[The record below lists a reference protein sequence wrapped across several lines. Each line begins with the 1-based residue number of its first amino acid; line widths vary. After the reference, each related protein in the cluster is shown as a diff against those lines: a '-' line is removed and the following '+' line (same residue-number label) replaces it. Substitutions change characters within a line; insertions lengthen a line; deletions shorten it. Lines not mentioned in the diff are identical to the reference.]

1 MSIKF
6 AKRAAGQILNRGES
20 SIRINQNSLQDAAKA
35 ITKEDVRALIS
46 NGGIYAIPAKHN
58 VSMNSKTLRKKR
70 SEGRRRGKGRRR
82 GTSNARSGSLWK
94 KKVRSQRILLKRLKL
109 MGKLSTK
116 DFQRYY
122 KLIKGNSFADK
133 SSLLMNLS
141 ENGIKV
147 SAEELK
153 QVNDYVKSLYQKKR
167 ANPQAKPQGENKP
180 KEAKAAKKKPGKKS
194 GK

>member
-82 GTSNARSGSLWK
+82 GTSNARWK
-94 KKVRSQRILLKRLKL
+94 
-109 MGKLSTK
+109 
-116 DFQRYY
+116 
-122 KLIKGNSFADK
+122 
-133 SSLLMNLS
+133 
-141 ENGIKV
+141 
-147 SAEELK
+147 
-153 QVNDYVKSLYQKKR
+153 
-167 ANPQAKPQGENKP
+167 
-180 KEAKAAKKKPGKKS
+180 
-194 GK
+194 

>member
-6 AKRAAGQILNRGES
+6 AKRAASQILNRGET
-20 SIRINQNSLQDAAKA
+20 SIRINPNSLQDAAKA

-46 NGGIYAIPAKHN
+46 NGGIYTIPEKHN
-58 VSMNSKTLRKKR
+58 ISMNSKILRKKR
-70 SEGRRRGKGRRR
+70 SEGRRRGKGRRK
-82 GTSNARSGSLWK
+82 GTFNARSGSPWE

-153 QVNDYVKSLYQKKR
+153 QINDYARSLYQKKR
-167 ANPQAKPQGENKP
+167 VIPQAKPQTENKP
-180 KEAKAAKKKPGKKS
+180 KETKGAKKKPGKKS
-194 GK
+194 DK

>member
-82 GTSNARSGSLWK
+82 GTSNARSGSLWE

-167 ANPQAKPQGENKP
+167 ANPQVKPQGENKP
-180 KEAKAAKKKPGKKS
+180 KEAKEAKKKPGKKS

>member
-82 GTSNARSGSLWK
+82 GTSNARSGSLWE

-109 MGKLSTK
+109 MGKLPTK

-180 KEAKAAKKKPGKKS
+180 KETKEAKKKPGKKS